1 MDALTEKLGIKLQ
14 EWKPEIS
21 DSAKQTLRERVRQY
35 ISEIIDLADRD
46 VLDLLPSRTVEQDVL
61 YLTDLSIIQPNSI
74 ASIRTHDAFL
84 NSYTPADEGQEIK
97 IVNLSSVLKNILEY

>member
-21 DSAKQTLRERVRQY
+21 DRVRQY

-46 VLDLLPSRTVEQDVL
+46 ILDLLPSRTVEQDVL
-61 YLTDLSIIQPNSI
+61 DLTDLRIIQPNSI

-84 NSYTPADEGQEIK
+84 NSYTPADEG
-97 IVNLSSVLKNILEY
+97 LYDDY

>member
-21 DSAKQTLRERVRQY
+21 DRVRQY

-46 VLDLLPSRTVEQDVL
+46 VLNSLPSRTVEQDVL
-61 YLTDLSIIQPNSI
+61 DLIDRIPIQPNSI
-74 ASIRTHDAFL
+74 ESIRSHETFL
-84 NSYTPADEGQEIK
+84 GSYNLEDEGLYD
-97 IVNLSSVLKNILEY
+97 N

>member
-1 MDALTEKLGIKLQ
+1 MDALTERLGIKLQ

-21 DSAKQTLRERVRQY
+21 DSAQQTLRERVRQY

-46 VLDLLPSRTVEQDVL
+46 VLNSLPSRTVEQDVL
-61 YLTDLSIIQPNSI
+61 DLIDQTTIQSNSI

-84 NSYTPADEGQEIK
+84 NSYSSEDEG
-97 IVNLSSVLKNILEY
+97 LYDDC

>member
-21 DSAKQTLRERVRQY
+21 DSAKQTLRERIRQY

-46 VLDLLPSRTVEQDVL
+46 ILDLLPSRTVEQDVL
-61 YLTDLSIIQPNSI
+61 DLIDRITIQPNSI
-74 ASIRTHDAFL
+74 QFIRTHGTFL
-84 NSYTPADEGQEIK
+84 GSYNK
-97 IVNLSSVLKNILEY
+97 Y

>member
-21 DSAKQTLRERVRQY
+21 DRVRQY

-46 VLDLLPSRTVEQDVL
+46 ILNSLPSRNVEQDVL
-61 YLTDLSIIQPNSI
+61 NLIDP
-74 ASIRTHDAFL
+74 IRTHDAFL
-84 NSYTPADEGQEIK
+84 NSYSSEDEG
-97 IVNLSSVLKNILEY
+97 LYDDC

>member
-21 DSAKQTLRERVRQY
+21 DRVRQH

-61 YLTDLSIIQPNSI
+61 DLI
-74 ASIRTHDAFL
+74 
-84 NSYTPADEGQEIK
+84 DEP
-97 IVNLSSVLKNILEY
+97 

>member
-1 MDALTEKLGIKLQ
+1 MLSQTWQNRDVPSSAMEILMDALTERLGIKLR

-21 DSAKQTLRERVRQY
+21 DRVRQY

-61 YLTDLSIIQPNSI
+61 DLI
-74 ASIRTHDAFL
+74 
-84 NSYTPADEGQEIK
+84 DEP
-97 IVNLSSVLKNILEY
+97 

>member
-1 MDALTEKLGIKLQ
+1 MEILMDALTERLGIKLQ

-21 DSAKQTLRERVRQY
+21 DRVRQY

-61 YLTDLSIIQPNSI
+61 DLIDRVAIQPNSI
-74 ASIRTHDAFL
+74 VSIRTHDAFL
-84 NSYTPADEGQEIK
+84 NSYSSEDEG
-97 IVNLSSVLKNILEY
+97 LYDDC

>member
-1 MDALTEKLGIKLQ
+1 MLSQTWQNRNVPSSAMEILMDALTEKLGIKLQ

-21 DSAKQTLRERVRQY
+21 DRVRQY

-61 YLTDLSIIQPNSI
+61 DSI
-74 ASIRTHDAFL
+74 
-84 NSYTPADEGQEIK
+84 DEP
-97 IVNLSSVLKNILEY
+97 

>member
-1 MDALTEKLGIKLQ
+1 MLSQTWQNRNVPSSAMEILMDALTEKLGIKLQ

-21 DSAKQTLRERVRQY
+21 DRVRQY

-61 YLTDLSIIQPNSI
+61 DLI
-74 ASIRTHDAFL
+74 
-84 NSYTPADEGQEIK
+84 DEP
-97 IVNLSSVLKNILEY
+97 

>member
-21 DSAKQTLRERVRQY
+21 DRVRQY

-46 VLDLLPSRTVEQDVL
+46 VLNSLPSRTVEQDVL
-61 YLTDLSIIQPNSI
+61 DLIDSI
-74 ASIRTHDAFL
+74 AIQQNSVGSTRNHNAFL
-84 NSYTPADEGQEIK
+84 NSYSSEDEGLYDEC
-97 IVNLSSVLKNILEY
+97 